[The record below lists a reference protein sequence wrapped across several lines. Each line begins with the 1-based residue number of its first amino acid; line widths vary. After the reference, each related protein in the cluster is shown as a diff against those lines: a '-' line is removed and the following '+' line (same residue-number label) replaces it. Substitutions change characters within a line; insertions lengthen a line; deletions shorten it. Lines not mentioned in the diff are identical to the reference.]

1 MAAETFEFKTEMK
14 QLMDIIVHSLYS
26 HKEIF
31 LRELI
36 SNAADAIDRIRFES
50 LTDSDILEGDSE
62 WKIKL
67 IADEDARTLTVS
79 DNGIG
84 MGRDTLV
91 EDLGTIARS
100 GTRAFLEQ
108 MQEAKDKELP
118 ELIGQFGV
126 GFYSV
131 FMVADRVTV
140 VSRVAGQAGAVKW
153 ESDGSGT
160 FTLEEV
166 DKESRGTDIILHLR
180 EDEGDFLQQWQL
192 RQLVKKFSDFI
203 EHPIVMDVEKTSGD
217 DEDEGKKT
225 TTIEEETLNSQQA
238 IWLRPKDDVD
248 EEQHKEFY
256 RHVSHNFDD
265 PLEIIHYT
273 AEGVIEFRALLYLP
287 RQRPFDLFMPDSKA
301 GLHLYI
307 KRVFIMDDCKDLI
320 PEYFRFVNG
329 VVDASDLP
337 LNVSRE
343 MLQDN
348 PMLEKIRKNLVA
360 KLIGTL
366 KNMKEKRYD
375 DYVTFYTAFGPV
387 LKEGV
392 HADFENKDKLADL
405 LLFRSTKSDD
415 DDSHVTL
422 RDYVDAMPS
431 DQEEIYYLVG
441 ENLDE
446 MRESPYLE
454 VFKARGQE
462 VLLLNDPID
471 EWVTQALQEYDGK
484 KLKAADK
491 GDISEDKSEEKRKKK
506 DEQTFKGLLGHLKE
520 KIGEVKEV
528 RLSGRLTDS
537 AACLIADEHE
547 MSAHMERLMKRMG
560 QDAGIP
566 PSQRI
571 LELNA
576 SHPVVVA
583 LQKRYDDNDSDPA
596 IEACGRLLYDQAVL
610 AEGSKISDPS
620 AFATRVNAL
629 MLADLGGSATPQ
641 NGDKAATAAGTKKK
655 SSGGAK
661 KKPAAKKTAAKKTA
675 AKKTES

>member
-1 MAAETFEFKTEMK
+1 MTAETHEFKTEMK

-36 SNAADAIDRIRFES
+36 SNAADAIDKVRFES
-50 LTDSDILEGDSE
+50 LTNADILEGDAE

-67 IADEDARTLTVS
+67 VANEEEKTLTIT

-84 MGRDTLV
+84 MSRETV
-91 EDLGTIARS
+91 AEDLGTIARS
-100 GTRAFLEQ
+100 GTRAFMEQ
-108 MQEAKDKELP
+108 IQEAKDKELP

-126 GFYSV
+126 GFYSA

-140 VSRVAGQAGAVKW
+140 VSRAAGQSGAIKW

-166 DKESRGTDIILHLR
+166 EKTSRGTDITLHMR
-180 EDEGDFLQQWQL
+180 EEASDYLQQWQL
-192 RQLVKKFSDFI
+192 RQLVTKFSDFI
-203 EHPIVMDVEKTSGD
+203 EHPVVMDVEKTSGD
-217 DEDEGKKT
+217 GEDEEKT

-256 RHVSHNFDD
+256 HHVSHNYDD
-265 PLEIIHYT
+265 PLETVHYT

-287 RQRPFDLFMPDSKA
+287 RQRPFDLSMPDSKT
-301 GLHLYI
+301 GLHLYV

-320 PEYFRFVNG
+320 PEYFRFVKG

-343 MLQDN
+343 MLQHN
-348 PMLEKIRKNLVA
+348 PMLEKIKKNLVA

-375 DYVTFYTAFGPV
+375 DYVTFYSAFGAV

-415 DDSHVTL
+415 DDTHVTL
-422 RDYVDAMPS
+422 QDYVAAMPS

-441 ENLDE
+441 ENLND

-454 VFKARGQE
+454 VFQARGQE
-462 VLLLNDPID
+462 VLLLSDPID
-471 EWVTQALQEYDGK
+471 EWVTQSLQEYDGK

-491 GDISEDKSEEKRKKK
+491 GDIGGDKSDEKQKKK
-506 DEQTFKGLLGHLKE
+506 DEKTFKGLLGHLGE

-528 RLSGRLTDS
+528 RLSSRLTDS
-537 AACLIADEHE
+537 AACLVADEHE

-560 QDAGIP
+560 QDAGVP

-596 IEACGRLLYDQAVL
+596 IEGYGRLLYDQAVL
-610 AEGSKISDPS
+610 AEGSKLSDPS
-620 AFATRVNAL
+620 SFATRVNAL
-629 MLADLGGSATPQ
+629 MLAELDGGDAPNEAAKPAGAKNKSTTGPRK
-641 NGDKAATAAGTKKK
+641 KAATKKAAT
-655 SSGGAK
+655 
-661 KKPAAKKTAAKKTA
+661 KKTAT
-675 AKKTES
+675 KKTES